1 MNCMVRFNCCM
12 GYQIG
17 FSLLGFVQ
25 HANDVHP
32 DHCGATHLCYI
43 WCLLLYLILCLFT
56 FPFTLMLKWCNGEM
70 IPDGAAMM
78 VRQFRCGKFVIKN
91 LRVVV
96 NFVVGENFVPQGVV
110 LGDISRRSDFFP
122 SLTFKSGHSRN
133 TVESTPNKG
142 KTIHFLRELKIWK
155 IFQ

>member
-70 IPDGAAMM
+70 IPDGEVMM
-78 VRQFRCGKFVIKN
+78 VRQFCCGDFAISNFRVGAN
-91 LRVVV
+91 LLLAQISHPGCVLGIFTGMVYLEIVLLRKTIGRLI
-96 NFVVGENFVPQGVV
+96 F
-110 LGDISRRSDFFP
+110 LGDIP
-122 SLTFKSGHSRN
+122 G
-133 TVESTPNKG
+133 
-142 KTIHFLRELKIWK
+142 
-155 IFQ
+155 